1 MEQLVNSPSL
11 VDMIRDTVRYGY
23 DVYPTLYKRKKW
35 MALPMFNFPAHSVI
49 KSLTQWLHAHDDD
62 HLFVYDLEM
71 SKGYRLDIQT
81 NDMAQW
87 YHCIDRK

>member
-1 MEQLVNSPSL
+1 
-11 VDMIRDTVRYGY
+11 
-23 DVYPTLYKRKKW
+23 
-35 MALPMFNFPAHSVI
+35 MFNFPAHSVI